1 MRMALRIVPILVAGV
16 GLAMIPAC
24 GKSGPQK
31 TKVAI
36 VTNCTA
42 EFWSIAEA
50 GANKAAQEEDVEVIF
65 RQPEKMDVAVQ
76 MEIVEAVQRQ
86 GISGLAVSVI
96 NPAEQTPDLRRI
108 AKSTNFVA
116 LDNDAPDTGRLCYIG
131 IDNYEAGKAV
141 GRLVKKAMPQG
152 GTLAMFIGSVDSA
165 NAKARSGGVKDE
177 LAGQKDAKG
186 PMFGNFEL
194 HNNEIKTDQ
203 GKEETAQD
211 NANDV
216 LGALNKKNKNVSMV
230 GLYAYNPKANI
241 LAYRAMK
248 EKQFADIK
256 FVGFDEDSVT
266 LDAIAKG
273 DIVGTVV
280 QDPFEYGYQAV
291 KVLAAAARGDMSE
304 AEKVKKNPIAYR
316 VITKDGKDGKYNDTH
331 IHKLDGKD
339 VPVPNL
345 KAADFSQLLKDQLN
359 SAKK

>member
-1 MRMALRIVPILVAGV
+1 MAGV

-24 GKSGPQK
+24 GKSGPAK
-31 TKVAI
+31 IKVAI

-50 GANKAAQEEDVEVIF
+50 GANKAAQEQDVEVIF
-65 RQPEKMDVAVQ
+65 RQPDKMDVATQ
-76 MEIVEAVQRQ
+76 MEIVEAVQKQ

-108 AKSTNFVA
+108 AKTVNFVA

-152 GTLAMFIGSVDSA
+152 GTIALFIGSVDSA
-165 NAKARSGGVKDE
+165 NAKARSGGVLDE

-186 PMFGNFEL
+186 PMYGKYEL
-194 HNNEIKTDQ
+194 HNGEIKTDQ
-203 GKEETAQD
+203 GKEETAQE
-211 NANDV
+211 NAIDV
-216 LGALNKKNKNVSMV
+216 LSKLNKKNKSVCLI

-241 LAYRAMK
+241 LAVRTMK
-248 EKQFADIK
+248 DKQFADLK
-256 FVGFDEDSVT
+256 LVGFDEDSVT
-266 LDAIAKG
+266 LTAIAK
-273 DIVGTVV
+273 DEIVGTVV

-291 KVLAAAARGDMSE
+291 TVLAAAAKGDNK
-304 AEKVKKNPIAYR
+304 AAAAKFKPIAYR

-331 IHKLDGKD
+331 EHIFDGTK

-345 KAADFSQLLKDQLN
+345 KAADFAQLLKGQVD